1 MRLFHFIL
9 FILLLVCKVPLVSI
23 AQELFPLHLDDKN
36 TLPTNVVY
44 NMAQD
49 SNGFIW
55 MATDEGLLQYDGFNY
70 KVYKSIIQTSIPGS
84 HIQMDRYGRVWYE
97 NFDGYLYYVK
107 DGKMKGIVQRPPS
120 DYVPYGITDNHLF
133 VVQKKGVD
141 VYDIKTLEL
150 IKTIAL
156 PSYIPE
162 HATVKDNAYYFITDH
177 VIYKIDDQLK
187 VTTQSFFKDK
197 SFRVKYIYSYRDQ
210 LYVVSKHNDDRS
222 IYFFDTKLNFIKS
235 ITIDQVNY
243 IQGSTVI
250 DDKIIIYT
258 SQGAFAYNEHGEV
271 MWGKDGLLSKYSIS
285 SIIKDYQ
292 NNYWVST
299 TNSGVYIIPEM
310 ENKLYRLG
318 QYLPHVIAKTTDGYW
333 VGTQTGELLMLDDQF
348 KIKNIVQQNDEKIPI
363 SYIKYDSINNWS
375 VIASKGFYF
384 IKDQNFKQQKH
395 INVALKQ
402 IVTIDDKYLAYAAS
416 GYALLY
422 QKDNAPA
429 GMQSVWD
436 EYFEQEKTYNIPN
449 TSHLL
454 KNLRAKSI
462 DYNAAQQK
470 IVIAT
475 NTGLYIL
482 TPTGTKE
489 ILINKTSF
497 YAHQVFWIGDVIYAL
512 DTKGNFF
519 KITNES
525 VFELLN
531 AQLGVETFEI
541 KKIKKYGD
549 QILLSG
555 SQFIIIYNTKTQ
567 KQSRSQFNFGIN
579 TIRDFIWEQHH
590 LLILT
595 VDGILKIPIED
606 GKQHVN
612 PRFFINKLYVNEKV
626 IDWNKSLEFS
636 YNDNNIKI
644 DYSLLEYAGNHIS
657 LFYRINGGNWMMTSK
672 QNRILEFPS
681 LSPGKYVIEFMVDD
695 NVIPETVNFEIG
707 LPFWKAWWF
716 YILIISIIGGG
727 IYIYFRRES
736 HLMRQQISLLNDK
749 VELEKNLSK
758 SVLTTIK
765 SQMNPHFFYNALNT
779 IQAYIFTNDK
789 EKANS
794 YLAKFSKLTRIVL
807 EMSEK
812 ETVALHE
819 EINSIKIYLD
829 LEKMRFPENFDY
841 VINIDEEVDT
851 DLIEIPP
858 MLIQPYVENAIK
870 HGLLHR
876 AGMKLLHLT
885 FEVVEERL
893 KITVDDNGIGRAQA
907 EAMKARRNIQHQSF
921 ASKANEKRIEILNQ
935 MNDHKIYINIVDKYN
950 ENQEAEGTRVELFI
964 PIIYT

>member
-1 MRLFHFIL
+1 MRLYSFIYT
-9 FILLLVCKVPLVSI
+9 LLVCLGCITTIAK
-23 AQELFPLHLDDKN
+23 AQELFPLHLDDK
-36 TLPTNVVY
+36 TSLPTNVVY
-44 NMAQD
+44 NIVQD
-49 SNGFIW
+49 SSGFIW

-70 KVYKSIIQTSIPGS
+70 NIYKSIIQTSIPGS
-84 HIQMDRYGRVWYE
+84 HIQIDRYGRVWYE
-97 NFDGYLYYVK
+97 NFDGYLYYVQ

-120 DYVPYGITDNHLF
+120 DYVPYGITDNYLF

-141 VYDIKTLEL
+141 IYDIKSLEL
-150 IKTIAL
+150 IKTIEITNDL
-156 PSYIPE
+156 PE
-162 HATVKDNAYYFITDH
+162 HATVKNNAYYFITDH
-177 VIYKIDDQLK
+177 VIYKIDDHLQL
-187 VTTQSFFKDK
+187 TTQTFFEDK
-197 SFRVKYIYSYRDQ
+197 NFRVKYIYSYKDY
-210 LYVVSKHNDDRS
+210 LYVVSKNHDERS
-222 IYFFDTKLNFIKS
+222 IYFFDTNLNFVKS
-235 ITIDQVNY
+235 VIIDQVNY

-258 SQGAFAYNEHGEV
+258 SQGAFAYNDIGESV
-271 MWGKDGLLSKYSIS
+271 WSKEGLLYKYSVS

-299 TNSGVYIIPEM
+299 LNNGVFIIPEM
-310 ENKLYRLG
+310 ENKLFRLG
-318 QYLPHVIAKTTDGYW
+318 EHNPKVITKTTDGYW
-333 VGTQTGELLMLDDQF
+333 LGTQAGELLVLDKQF
-348 KIKNIVQQNDEKIPI
+348 KIKNIIQQNKERIPI
-363 SYIKYDSINNWS
+363 NYIHYDSITNWS

-384 IKDQNFKQQKH
+384 LQDNDFKQQTH
-395 INVALKQ
+395 INVALKE
-402 IVTIDDKYLAYAAS
+402 IITIDEKYLAYAAS

-422 QKDNAPA
+422 KKENAPA
-429 GMQSVWD
+429 GVTSVWD
-436 EYFEQEKTYNIPN
+436 DIYENEKTYNIPN

-454 KNLRAKSI
+454 KNLRAKSL
-462 DYNAAQQK
+462 DYNAASHK

-475 NTGLYIL
+475 NIGLYIV

-489 ILINKTSF
+489 VLINKTSF
-497 YAHQVFWIGDVIYAL
+497 YAQQVFWIGNDIYAL

-541 KKIKKYGD
+541 KKVKKYD
-549 QILLSG
+549 EHIILSG
-555 SQFIIIYNTKTQ
+555 SQFIITYNAITKKHT
-567 KQSRSQFNFGIN
+567 RSQFNFGIN
-579 TIRDFIWEQHH
+579 AIRDFIWEHDY

-595 VDGILKIPIED
+595 ADGILKIPVEEGRKRI
-606 GKQHVN
+606 N
-612 PRFFINKLYVNEKV
+612 PRFFINKIVVNEKV
-626 IDWNKSLEFS
+626 IDFS
-636 YNDNNIKI
+636 ETIALPYHKNNIKI
-644 DYSLLEYAGNHIS
+644 DYSLLEYAGNHNT
-657 LFYRINGGNWMMTSK
+657 LYYRINGGNWIITSK

-681 LSPGKYVIEFMVDD
+681 LSPGKYHIEFMVDD
-695 NVIPETVNFEIG
+695 DIIADTVSFEIG

-716 YILIISIIGGG
+716 YSLIIGVIGGG
-727 IYIYFRRES
+727 IYIYFKRES
-736 HLMRQQISLLNDK
+736 QLMRQQISLLNDK

-789 EKANS
+789 EKANT

-829 LEKMRFPENFDY
+829 LEKMRFQENFDY
-841 VINIDEEVDT
+841 VINIDEEVDI
-851 DLIEIPP
+851 DLLEIPP
-858 MLIQPYVENAIK
+858 MLIQPYLENAIK

-876 AGMKLLHLT
+876 SGRKTLNLT
-885 FEVVEERL
+885 FQVEEERL

-907 EAMKARRNIQHQSF
+907 EAIKARRNIQHQSF

-950 ENQEAEGTRVELFI
+950 AEQKAEGTRVELFI